1 MKKCFMKIA
10 ILNFIATCLIVVGCN
25 SQTSKA
31 IQITDCNTFETA
43 VKAQKNLQLIDVRT
57 AEEFAEYHV
66 LNAQNINYN
75 NDLFTITVEKLN
87 KNEPIFV
94 YCKAGGRSAKAAQK
108 LAELGFAKIYD
119 LEGGIINWIENKKP
133 IIK

>member
-1 MKKCFMKIA
+1 M
-10 ILNFIATCLIVVGCN
+10 
-25 SQTSKA
+25 
-31 IQITDCNTFETA
+31 
-43 VKAQKNLQLIDVRT
+43 IDVRT

-87 KNEPIFV
+87 KTEPVFV

-108 LAELGFAKIYD
+108 LAELGFVKIYD

-133 IIK
+133 IVK